1 MDNIAFTGIGIVS
14 SLGVGREAFWENC
27 QKAKSGLKR
36 ISAFDTSAFKSD
48 VAGFVED
55 FDPSEF
61 MPPRTYRRMSP
72 ISRMAVAASVEAIDD
87 SRLSLEALDKDRV
100 GVILGTS
107 YGSSSHVEDFYVSL
121 LKDGPR
127 GAQPF
132 LFPETVPNAPAS
144 HIAMR
149 HGITGPNST
158 FCQNEISAENAIL
171 YAQNLLSQRIVDVVL
186 VGGAEELSAMLYACY
201 DALGVLNKI
210 KSKKG
215 ESVQPLLGGGLVL
228 GEGAGVLV
236 MEPLDS
242 ALERGAK
249 VYGTLGPSVITG
261 GTATMGHYGVDGEQV
276 ARAIRKV
283 LEKADM
289 DPIHVDQIDVSA
301 NFSGELDR
309 LEYDQLRRVF
319 RKPEKSLEVTPLK
332 YLLGDFGGAGA
343 LRAAAILLSLYH
355 HQPLPSV
362 NVETLK
368 GTPGDPI
375 VWNIHPQR
383 ETRLTLM
390 TSTTFGGG
398 SASLLFSRHSESDSS

>member
-1 MDNIAFTGIGIVS
+1 MDSIAFTGIGIVS
-14 SLGVGREAFWENC
+14 SLGVGRKAFWMNC

-36 ISAFDTSAFKSD
+36 ITSFDTRSLKSNI
-48 VAGFVED
+48 AGCVED

-61 MPPRTYRRMSP
+61 MPPRAYRRMSP
-72 ISRMAVAASVEAIDD
+72 ISRMAVAASMEAVED
-87 SRLSLEALDKDRV
+87 SRLSLDALNKDRV

-171 YAQNLLSQRIVDVVL
+171 YAQNLLSQNLVDVVL

-201 DALGVLNKI
+201 EAVGVLNKI
-210 KSKKG
+210 KSRKG
-215 ESVQPLLGGGLVL
+215 ETVQPLLGGGLVL

-236 MEPLDS
+236 MERLDS

-249 VYGTLGPSVITG
+249 VYGTLVSSTITG

-276 ARAIRKV
+276 ARAIFGV
-283 LEKADM
+283 LEQADT
-289 DPIHVDQIDVSA
+289 DPIDVDQIDVSA

-309 LEYDQLRRVF
+309 LEYDQLKIVF
-319 RKPEKSLEVTPLK
+319 KGTEKSLEVTPLK

-343 LRAAAILLSLYH
+343 LRAAAILLGLYH
-355 HQPLPSV
+355 KQPLPTV

-368 GTPGDPI
+368 GTAQEPI
-375 VWNIHPQR
+375 AWNIHPPR
-383 ETRLTLM
+383 ETRFTLM